1 MKKKII
7 ITQLLYNIKKI
18 YINLFS
24 LYSMKTKSIRKKKK
38 NSREKKIK
46 LEISE
51 NIF

>member
-1 MKKKII
+1 MKKNYHHP
-7 ITQLLYNIKKI
+7 TFVQYKKS

-24 LYSMKTKSIRKKKK
+24 LYSMKTKTTREKKK